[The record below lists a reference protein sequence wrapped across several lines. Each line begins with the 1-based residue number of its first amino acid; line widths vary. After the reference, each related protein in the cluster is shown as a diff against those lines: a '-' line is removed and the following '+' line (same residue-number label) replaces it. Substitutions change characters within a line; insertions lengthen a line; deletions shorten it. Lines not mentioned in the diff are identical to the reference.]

1 MSVFLKWST
10 AIKNRDAETLKSCL
24 HADYT
29 FVRHQSGSTMNKD
42 EMSAMLS
49 AFMANEEVV
58 VHTQKCL
65 YENDEVFVEHSLMD
79 FADGTR
85 EAVLSFNR
93 LKDGLII
100 HSETGA
106 TPIDT

>member
-1 MSVFLKWST
+1 MSVFSKWST
-10 AIKNRDAETLKSCL
+10 AIKNRDADTLKACL
-24 HADYT
+24 HPDYT
-29 FVRHQSGSTMNKD
+29 FIRHQSGGTMNKD
-42 EMSAMLS
+42 EMGAMLS
-49 AFMANEEVV
+49 AFMASDDVV

-93 LKDGLII
+93 LQDGLII
-100 HSETGA
+100 HTETGA
-106 TPIDT
+106 TPIDP